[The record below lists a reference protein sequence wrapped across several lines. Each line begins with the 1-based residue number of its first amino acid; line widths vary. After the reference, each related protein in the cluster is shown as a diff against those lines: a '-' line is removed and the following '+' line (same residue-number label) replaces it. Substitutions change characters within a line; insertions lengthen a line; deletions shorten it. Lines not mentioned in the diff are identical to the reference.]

1 MLELINVFAGYA
13 GQNIIRDISLC
24 FEAGRIH
31 IIVGRNGCGK
41 TTLLKACAGLLSAGS
56 GDILLQ
62 GKPLQQYPPI
72 ERAKLV
78 SYLSQSRNT
87 PAISAERLVE
97 HGRYPRLA
105 SPRRLNEDDRR
116 IIEASMERMQIA
128 HLRKKS
134 LNELSGGEQQR
145 VYIAMLL
152 AQDTPVLLLDEP
164 TTYMDIEHQLALLEL
179 LTELKH
185 EGKCVVMVLH
195 DLTLALKYSDTIIAM
210 ENGTIAQAASPETML
225 SDSTLNRIFH
235 VEIQA
240 VGDPAEGYVLRK
252 LKPRRC

>member
-1 MLELINVFAGYA
+1 MLELKNVSAGYA
-13 GQNIIRDISLC
+13 GQNIIRDISLR

-31 IIVGRNGCGK
+31 TIVGRNGCGK
-41 TTLLKACAGLLSAGS
+41 TTLLKTCTGLLSASS
-56 GDILLQ
+56 GDILLD
-62 GKPLQQYPPI
+62 GNPLQQYPTM
-72 ERAKLV
+72 ERAKVV

-97 HGRYPRLA
+97 HGRYPRLT

-134 LNELSGGEQQR
+134 LNELSGGERQR

-152 AQDTPVLLLDEP
+152 AQDTTVLLLDEP

-179 LTELKH
+179 LTELKQ
-185 EGKCVVMVLH
+185 EGKCIVMVLH
-195 DLTLALKYSDTIIAM
+195 DLPLALKYSDTIIAM
-210 ENGTIAQAASPETML
+210 ENGTIVQAASPEAML
-225 SDSTLNRIFH
+225 SEGTLNRIFH
-235 VEIQA
+235 VKIQA
-240 VGDPAEGYVLRK
+240 VGDPAEGYILRK
-252 LKPRRC
+252 

>member
-1 MLELINVFAGYA
+1 MLELKNVSAGYA
-13 GQNIIRDISLC
+13 GQNIIRDISLR
-24 FEAGRIH
+24 FEAGRIQT
-31 IIVGRNGCGK
+31 IVGRNGCGK
-41 TTLLKACAGLLSAGS
+41 TTLLKVCAGLLSAGS

-72 ERAKLV
+72 ERAKVV

-87 PAISAERLVE
+87 PAISVERLVE
-97 HGRYPRLA
+97 HGRYPRLT
-105 SPRRLNEDDRR
+105 SPRRLNEYDCR
-116 IIEASMERMQIA
+116 IIEASIERMQIA

-134 LNELSGGEQQR
+134 LNELSGGERQR

-152 AQDTPVLLLDEP
+152 AQETPVLLLDEP

-185 EGKCVVMVLH
+185 EGKCTVMVLH
-195 DLTLALKYSDTIIAM
+195 DLPLALKYSDTIIAM

-225 SDSTLNRIFH
+225 SEGTLNRIFH

-240 VGDPAEGYVLRK
+240 VGDPAEGYI
-252 LKPRRC
+252 LKK